1 MPTWPASIPFFHSVP
16 DMIRGGPQGAVLRS
30 EMSIGP
36 DKVRRRTSSAPARR
50 DGRLADLSLAQ
61 LDTFEAFFR
70 VTLGEGA
77 LSFDASDPFD
87 GVTRAFRFMDSYE
100 VRRSG
105 RRYSV
110 TAELEILP

>member
-1 MPTWPASIPFFHSVP
+1 MPTWPASIPFFHAGS
-16 DMIRGGPQGAVLRS
+16 DMVRRGPQGAALRS
-30 EMSIGP
+30 EMSFGP
-36 DKVRRRTSSAPARR
+36 AKVRRRTSAAPARR
-50 DGRLADLSLAQ
+50 DGRIPFLSKTQ

-87 GVTRAFRFMDSYE
+87 GVNRTFRFVESYE

-105 RRYSV
+105 RGYSV